1 MDSKRLNAEINEYGN
16 GTNWG
21 SSRLTSG
28 EAYAQLQELDR
39 IIESGDPNPLKTL
52 SARLQ
57 KGEVMLENP
66 SSYDVVEAGAFAGCS
81 VIPTILE
88 RKQSDQEELW
98 HYWAKMRAYRLIA
111 EILLLSGNARKIYDE
126 WISPDHLER
135 KAIPVVKTKR
145 PIALPETML
154 YGREKL
160 LTFYPTNLFR
170 VIEAVWARKK
180 DVSNPLTG
188 EKFNLER
195 IGDLYMDRKT
205 KQIIVMKAAYE
216 SNSLLGFSTKIIA
229 NTYEALRSRG
239 LKPAGLRAIFLT
251 ALNPSYHLLERGE
264 IGKLRNMWAVLEPM
278 LSSNDVQF
286 RNESRQLFLKAIQD
300 YNSASQEIKGRHLDR
315 EAF

>member
-1 MDSKRLNAEINEYGN
+1 MDTKRLSSEIDQYGN

-28 EAYAQLQELDR
+28 ETYAQLQELDR
-39 IIESGDPNPLKTL
+39 IIEAGDQDPLKTL

-57 KGEVMLENP
+57 KGQVMLENP
-66 SSYDVVEAGAFAGCS
+66 SSYDVVEAAAFAGCP

-88 RKQSDQEELW
+88 RKKSDQEELW

-111 EILLLSGNARKIYDE
+111 EILLLSGNASKIYNE
-126 WISPDHLER
+126 WISPDHLEK
-135 KAIPVVKTKR
+135 KAFPVLETRR
-145 PIALPETML
+145 PVGLPSTVL
-154 YGREKL
+154 YGKEKL

-216 SNSLLGFSTKIIA
+216 SNSLLGFSTKVIA
-229 NTYEALRSRG
+229 KTYAALRNRG

-264 IGKLRNMWAVLEPM
+264 IGKLRQMWSVLEPM
-278 LSSNDVQF
+278 LTSWDVQF
-286 RNESRQLFLKAIQD
+286 GNESRQLFLKAIQD
-300 YNSASQEIKGRHLDR
+300 YNSASQKIKGRHLDR